1 MSWNQFCY
9 ISLCNTLTKTFRLK
23 LLALFP
29 QRPKRDQNETCTIS
43 FKLKGLALFLI
54 RKLPICRNVRTGT
67 SFLYLLDWKSKH
79 FNWNVTE
86 WKFTQSSLIFK
97 SFQEEIVKMRA
108 AENSIQILII
118 LWLNVTDMFSASQ
131 LTTYS
136 N

>member
-29 QRPKRDQNETCTIS
+29 RRPKRDQNETCTIS

-97 SFQEEIVKMRA
+97 SFQEEIESRGKFHTNPYNFVAKCDWYVLCQSA
-108 AENSIQILII
+108 NNIQ
-118 LWLNVTDMFSASQ
+118 
-131 LTTYS
+131 
-136 N
+136 